1 MESRRIQYILV
12 ILIGVGLC
20 VLLFKSSETF
30 HNSDWGGWDPAD
42 TPSWKG
48 RGPDALPWGGWDQLV
63 LPNPLRQIQFPPAN
77 GGKDWQEPLLLAYGG
92 SPTLNCNDQRR
103 TTC

>member
-1 MESRRIQYILV
+1 METLMTQYILV

-20 VLLFKSSETF
+20 VLFFKPSESF
-30 HNSDWGGWDPAD
+30 HNSDWGGWNPDV
-42 TPSWKG
+42 TSSWKG
-48 RGPDALPWGGWDQLV
+48 DALPQGGWDQLV
-63 LPNPLRQIQFPPAN
+63 LPNPLRQIRFPPAN

-92 SPTLNCNDQRR
+92 SPTLNCNNQRR